1 MLRLCIHTR
10 DLLRSQKQER
20 TRKPIQLYF
29 HLADLLVQTEDP
41 QVQPSGS
48 GEAAG
53 PLVRDLEA
61 QRGLGVR

>member
-1 MLRLCIHTR
+1 M
-10 DLLRSQKQER
+10 
-20 TRKPIQLYF
+20 
-29 HLADLLVQTEDP
+29 QTEDP
-41 QVQPSGS
+41 QVQPGGS